1 MFSRVA
7 VLKKSENLL
16 EKIHGEALFCD
27 VTALVASTLPEK
39 VIHHTCFPGDILE
52 QLILYYMSG

>member
-16 EKIHGEALFCD
+16 KKIHGEALFGD
-27 VTALVASTLPEK
+27 MTTLVASTPPEK